1 MHSTLHLPASEA
13 YKMVGLRDTGPTDRP
28 PSNPQPAAAAEPAR
42 RPAEAAVLRRLTGHT
57 VA

>member
-13 YKMVGLRDTGPTDRP
+13 YKMVGLRDASPSDRP
-28 PSNPQPAAAAEPAR
+28 LPVPQPARAPAATR
-42 RPAEAAVLRRLTGHT
+42 RPSEAPVLRRLTGHT

>member
-13 YKMVGLRDTGPTDRP
+13 YKMVGLRDASPSDRP
-28 PSNPQPAAAAEPAR
+28 FPAPEPARAPAAAR
-42 RPAEAAVLRRLTGHT
+42 RPSEASVLRRLTGHT

>member
-13 YKMVGLRDTGPTDRP
+13 YKMVGLRDNRSSAQQPSAAPEPQRAPVRRTSRITVVRRVTGR
-28 PSNPQPAAAAEPAR
+28 
-42 RPAEAAVLRRLTGHT
+42 T